1 MQYTWNI
8 HQFNVVTNIYLNK
21 NNIIYTYTSLELH
34 PDYTYT
40 WISLTKQ
47 LSIYIIEILNII
59 YFSYGGEGGT
69 CDDGAETAVLARMLA
84 RKSENGGEGGEGGG
98 AGEDVQREK
107 LCKWKFS
114 SD

>member
-69 CDDGAETAVLARMLA
+69 CDDGAKIVVFPRMLVC
-84 RKSENGGEGGEGGG
+84 RVWERGGG
-98 AGEDVQREK
+98 AGEDVEHEK
-107 LCKWKFS
+107 LHKWRFY